1 MATRPPSSS
10 SKATPKAAPPKAK
23 IAPKAKPSAKGKP
36 AAKAVAKPAP
46 KAKASAKKIAPSK
59 GSAKKIAVS
68 KTSAKRPDPTP
79 LKPAAAEKAAAV
91 AKPAPKAVVKASM
104 PKPTPSSAAS
114 KALALAPLAKDAR
127 TDANQPPTLSF
138 SDPEWR
144 ARLESAMMISKEKGH
159 ITYEDIAEECNIK
172 PDSDYLEPF
181 CAALVSLGISVL
193 VAEPDA
199 LTAQFAQGG
208 EEGEGPAE
216 KPVDVPEIDISVDP
230 MRLYLREMGAVP
242 LLNREQEVKIAQR
255 IEEGFSKMMGAMAA
269 SPRTIQ
275 EIMTL
280 IDKVEA
286 DQMSIDDLID
296 GFVEVAIDPADIEV
310 GVLDEAGLAEDEDK
324 EPEIDDEPVSED
336 LTEEEVQER
345 AAANLAKLKESA
357 LVRFADIRKLYKQFQ
372 DTLHKHGPE
381 SDPFKKRQAAVA
393 EALMKMRFAP
403 KQIDYLCKFMHEL
416 SKEIKAPEH
425 EILRLAVERGDMPR
439 PRFLQTFPQHEI
451 DPLWIDAEIK
461 QGKAYSGKL
470 ALQADAIRSQQGVL
484 REVQERTGITLHQ
497 FKALHRQLT
506 VGEAQMQRAKRDMIE
521 ANLRLVVSIAKK
533 YLNRGLPL
541 ADLIQEGNI
550 GLMRAVD
557 KFDYRRGYKFST
569 YATWWIRQAIT
580 RALADQARLI
590 RLPVHLIE
598 TLNRMKR
605 ASHQILQQT
614 GHEPDEKELAET
626 LNIPLDK
633 VRSLLKLA
641 KDPVSMESP
650 VGDDGESTLG
660 DFIEDTNALTP
671 EQQVSL
677 GKLSEAIEE
686 ALQDLTPREAKV
698 LRMRFGLDLN
708 TDFTLEEIGKQF
720 DVTRERIRQIEAKA
734 LRKLRHPSRAEKLKT
749 FFPELGDLDDPSLD

>member
-1 MATRPPSSS
+1 MATRRPSASNA
-10 SKATPKAAPPKAK
+10 KAPPPKTAGK
-23 IAPKAKPSAKGKP
+23 SKLAPKTK
-36 AAKAVAKPAP
+36 AAKALPAKVAEPKPAPVRAVKPAKPAP
-46 KAKASAKKIAPSK
+46 PDRGLKPSSTKAAQRSSPPQSQLEKAPPLSAKA
-59 GSAKKIAVS
+59 V
-68 KTSAKRPDPTP
+68 
-79 LKPAAAEKAAAV
+79 KAAAK
-91 AKPAPKAVVKASM
+91 AADPRLEAPAG
-104 PKPTPSSAAS
+104 TG
-114 KALALAPLAKDAR
+114 
-127 TDANQPPTLSF
+127 PTLSF

-144 ARLESAMMISKEKGH
+144 MRLESAMMISKEKGH
-159 ITYEDIAEECNIK
+159 ITYEDLAEECNVK
-172 PDSDYLEPF
+172 PDSDFLEPF
-181 CAALVSLGISVL
+181 CAALQSLGITVL
-193 VAEPDA
+193 AAEPDA
-199 LTAQFAQGG
+199 LTGQFAQPG
-208 EEGEGPAE
+208 EDAEAPAE
-216 KPVDVPEIDISVDP
+216 RPVEVPDIDISVDP

-255 IEEGFSKMMGAMAA
+255 IEEGFTKMMGAMAA

-275 EIMTL
+275 EIMNL
-280 IDKVEA
+280 VGKVEA
-286 DQMSIDDLID
+286 NTMAVDELID
-296 GFVEVAIDPADIEV
+296 GFVEVALDMADEEIAIDESAIS
-310 GVLDEAGLAEDEDK
+310 EDEDK
-324 EPEIDDEPVSED
+324 EPEIEDETVSEE
-336 LTEEEVQER
+336 LTEEEEQQRV
-345 AAANLAKLKESA
+345 AANLARLRESA
-357 LVRFADIRKLYKQFQ
+357 LEHFSEIRLLYKKFQ

-381 SDPFKKRQAAVA
+381 SDQFKKRQAAVA
-393 EALMKMRFAP
+393 DALMKMRFAP

-416 SKEIKAPEH
+416 NKEIKTPEH
-425 EILRLAVERGDMPR
+425 EILRLAVDRGDMPR

-451 DPLWIDAEIK
+451 DPHWIDNELK
-461 QGKAYSGKL
+461 QGKSYSSKL
-470 ALQADAIRSQQGVL
+470 AAQSEAIRTQQGVL

-671 EQQVSL
+671 EQQASL

-686 ALQDLTPREAKV
+686 ALKDLTPREAKV

-749 FFPELGDLDDPSLD
+749 FFPELGDLDDSGLD

>member
-1 MATRPPSSS
+1 MARRPNPLTTKPLQTEQSASEAPASKNKKNAKKLKEENSSEPSKPIKTSSS
-10 SKATPKAAPPKAK
+10 AQNARDAAIASEVNKAPPT
-23 IAPKAKPSAKGKP
+23 I
-36 AAKAVAKPAP
+36 
-46 KAKASAKKIAPSK
+46 
-59 GSAKKIAVS
+59 
-68 KTSAKRPDPTP
+68 
-79 LKPAAAEKAAAV
+79 
-91 AKPAPKAVVKASM
+91 
-104 PKPTPSSAAS
+104 
-114 KALALAPLAKDAR
+114 
-127 TDANQPPTLSF
+127 SF

-144 ARLESAMMISKEKGH
+144 VRLESAIMISKEKGH
-159 ITYEDIAEECNIK
+159 ITYEDISEECSIK
-172 PDSDYLEPF
+172 PDSDFLEPF
-181 CAALVSLGISVL
+181 TAALQSLGINVL
-193 VAEPDA
+193 VTEPDS
-199 LTAQFAQGG
+199 LTSEFSEHTEDPDA
-208 EEGEGPAE
+208 PSE
-216 KPVDVPEIDISVDP
+216 KLVDVPEIDISVDP
-230 MRLYLREMGAVP
+230 MRLYLREMGAVS
-242 LLNREQEVKIAQR
+242 LLNREQEVRIAQR

-280 IDKVEA
+280 IAKVES
-286 DQMSIDDLID
+286 DQMSIDELID
-296 GFVEVAIDPADIEV
+296 GFVEVAIDTTDIEEPL
-310 GVLDEAGLAEDEDK
+310 LDETSISEDDVTES
-324 EPEIDDEPVSED
+324 EIDDEPVSED
-336 LTEEEVQER
+336 LSEEEEQER
-345 AAANLAKLKESA
+345 VAANLAKLKENA
-357 LVRFADIRKLYKQFQ
+357 MEKFANVRKLYQQFE
-372 DTLHKHGPE
+372 DTLRKHGPE
-381 SDPFKKRQAAVA
+381 SDPFKKKQIAVA
-393 EALMKMRFAP
+393 EALMEMRFAP

-425 EILRLAVERGDMPR
+425 EILKLAVDRGGMPR
-439 PRFLQTFPQHEI
+439 PRFLQTFPQKET
-451 DPLWIDAEIK
+451 DPSWVDQEIK
-461 QGKAYSGKL
+461 QAKNYGPKL
-470 ALQADAIRSQQGVL
+470 ALQAESIKIQQEKL
-484 REVQERTGITLHQ
+484 RIVQERTGITLHQ
-497 FKALHRQLT
+497 FKNLHRQLT

-614 GHEPDEKELAET
+614 GKEPDDKELADT
-626 LNIPLDK
+626 LGIPLDK
-633 VRSLLKLA
+633 VRALLKLA

-650 VGDDGESTLG
+650 VGDDAESTLG
-660 DFIEDTNALTP
+660 DFIEDTNALSP
-671 EQQVSL
+671 EQHVTL

-698 LRMRFGLDLN
+698 LRMRFGLELN
-708 TDFTLEEIGKQF
+708 TDYTLEEIGKQF

-749 FFPELGDLDDPSLD
+749 FFPEIGDIDEANMD

>member
-1 MATRPPSSS
+1 MATRRPSASN
-10 SKATPKAAPPKAK
+10 AKAAFTIPTGKAK
-23 IAPKAKPSAKGKP
+23 IAKVFVKAKTAAKTEGPTVKGLKPKIAKAIKAIKPVKSVSDLLPPAPSAKNTPKNSATTPVSLTDSAPADKP
-36 AAKAVAKPAP
+36 LPVS
-46 KAKASAKKIAPSK
+46 AKASKATARAADPRLEAPA
-59 GSAKKIAVS
+59 GSA
-68 KTSAKRPDPTP
+68 
-79 LKPAAAEKAAAV
+79 
-91 AKPAPKAVVKASM
+91 
-104 PKPTPSSAAS
+104 
-114 KALALAPLAKDAR
+114 
-127 TDANQPPTLSF
+127 PTLSF

-144 ARLESAMMISKEKGH
+144 TRLESAMMISKEKGH
-159 ITYEDIAEECNIK
+159 ITYEDLAEECHVK
-172 PDSDYLEPF
+172 SDSDFLEPF
-181 CAALVSLGISVL
+181 CAALQSLGIMVL
-193 VAEPDA
+193 TAEPDA
-199 LTAQFAQGG
+199 LTGQFAQPG
-208 EEGEGPAE
+208 EDSEAPAE
-216 KPVDVPEIDISVDP
+216 RPVEVPDIDISVDP

-255 IEEGFSKMMGAMAA
+255 IEEGFSKMMSAMAA
-269 SPRTIQ
+269 SPGTIQ
-275 EIMTL
+275 EIMNL
-280 IDKVEA
+280 VEKVEA
-286 DQMSIDDLID
+286 NQMAVDELID
-296 GFVEVAIDPADIEV
+296 GFVEVAIDMVEEEIAI
-310 GVLDEAGLAEDEDK
+310 DESVISEDEDK
-324 EPEIDDEPVSED
+324 EPDLEDSGISEE
-336 LTEEEVQER
+336 LTEEEEQQRV
-345 AAANLAKLKESA
+345 AANLARLRESA
-357 LVRFADIRKLYKQFQ
+357 LEHFSEIRLLYKKFQ
-372 DTLHKHGPE
+372 DTLQTHGPE
-381 SDPFKKRQAAVA
+381 SEQFKKRQAAVA

-416 SKEIKAPEH
+416 NKEIKLPEH
-425 EILRLAVERGDMPR
+425 EILRLAVDRGSMPR

-451 DPLWIDAEIK
+451 DPSWLDNELK
-461 QGKAYSGKL
+461 QGKPYSAKL
-470 ALQADAIRSQQGVL
+470 AVHAEAIRTQQGVL
-484 REVQERTGITLHQ
+484 RKVQERTGITLHQ

-614 GHEPDEKELAET
+614 GHEPDEKELADT
-626 LNIPLDK
+626 LSIPLDK
-633 VRSLLKLA
+633 VRALLKLA

-671 EQQVSL
+671 EQQASL

-686 ALQDLTPREAKV
+686 ALKDLTPREAKV

-749 FFPELGDLDDPSLD
+749 FFPELGELDDSGLD

>member
-1 MATRPPSSS
+1 MATRRPSTE
-10 SKATPKAAPPKAK
+10 KT
-23 IAPKAKPSAKGKP
+23 SA
-36 AAKAVAKPAP
+36 AKPAIVP
-46 KAKASAKKIAPSK
+46 VKVAVKANSIAGKPDLKNPAKTI
-59 GSAKKIAVS
+59 VS
-68 KTSAKRPDPTP
+68 P
-79 LKPAAAEKAAAV
+79 LKPSTKNSTIQPPEA
-91 AKPAPKAVVKASM
+91 
-104 PKPTPSSAAS
+104 TPSSAAS
-114 KALALAPLAKDAR
+114 KALALAPLSKDTTSEAG
-127 TDANQPPTLSF
+127 QPPTLSF

-144 ARLESAMMISKEKGH
+144 VRLESAMMISKDKGH

-172 PDSDYLEPF
+172 QDSDYLEPF
-181 CAALVSLGISVL
+181 CAALTSLGISVL
-193 VAEPDA
+193 MAEPDG
-199 LTAQFAQGG
+199 LTVQFAPPG
-208 EEGEGPAE
+208 EESDGPAD
-216 KPVDVPEIDISVDP
+216 KPVEVPDLDISVDS
-230 MRLYLREMGAVP
+230 MRLYMREMGAVA

-255 IEEGFSKMMGAMAA
+255 IEEGFSKMMGAMAS

-280 IDKVEA
+280 MDKVEA
-286 DQMSIDDLID
+286 DQISIDDLID
-296 GFVEVAIDPADIEV
+296 GFVEVEV
-310 GVLDEAGLAEDEDK
+310 EEETEVVVLDDANINEDDAQEV
-324 EPEIDDEPVSED
+324 EIEDEPVSED
-336 LTEEEVQER
+336 LTDEEVQAR

-357 LVRFADIRKLYKQFQ
+357 LVRFSDIRKLYKQFQ
-372 DTLHKHGPE
+372 DTLVKHGPE
-381 SDPFKKRQAAVA
+381 SEPFKKKQLAVA

-416 SKEIKAPEH
+416 SKEIKVPEH
-425 EILRLAVERGDMPR
+425 EILRLAVDKGCMPR

-451 DPLWIDAEIK
+451 DEQWIDIEIK
-461 QGKAYSGKL
+461 QGKSYSSKL
-470 ALQADAIRSQQGVL
+470 ALHSEAIRSQQSIL
-484 REVQERTGITLHQ
+484 RGVQERTGITLHQ

-541 ADLIQEGNI
+541 QDLIQEGNI

-614 GHEPDEKELAET
+614 GHEPDEKELSET

-633 VRSLLKLA
+633 VRALLKLA

-677 GKLSEAIEE
+677 SKLSEAIEE

>member
-1 MATRPPSSS
+1 MATRRLPAETNATIKNKPLKQPVLKKDKKTEKINTS
-10 SKATPKAAPPKAK
+10 SKQATKISPKNQPKSTSDVNPATSADQTIDDSK
-23 IAPKAKPSAKGKP
+23 PHIAPT
-36 AAKAVAKPAP
+36 
-46 KAKASAKKIAPSK
+46 I
-59 GSAKKIAVS
+59 
-68 KTSAKRPDPTP
+68 
-79 LKPAAAEKAAAV
+79 
-91 AKPAPKAVVKASM
+91 
-104 PKPTPSSAAS
+104 
-114 KALALAPLAKDAR
+114 
-127 TDANQPPTLSF
+127 SF

-144 ARLESAMMISKEKGH
+144 VRLESAIMISKEKGH
-159 ITYEDIAEECNIK
+159 ITYEDISDECSIK
-172 PDSDYLEPF
+172 ADSDFLEPF
-181 CAALVSLGISVL
+181 CAALQSLGISVL
-193 VAEPDA
+193 VTEPDA
-199 LTAQFAQGG
+199 LTSDSSDNS
-208 EEGEGPAE
+208 EESDGPAE
-216 KPVDVPEIDISVDP
+216 KLVDVPEIDISVDP

-255 IEEGFSKMMGAMAA
+255 IEDGFSKMMGAMAA

-275 EIMTL
+275 EIMML

-286 DQMSIDDLID
+286 DQMGIDELID
-296 GFVEVAIDPADIEV
+296 GFVEVAIEAADIEET
-310 GVLDEAGLAEDEDK
+310 VLDETTINEEDST
-324 EPEIDDEPVSED
+324 EPEIDDEPVSEE
-336 LTEEEVQER
+336 LTEEEEQARV
-345 AAANLAKLKESA
+345 AANLAKLKENAMEKFSN
-357 LVRFADIRKLYKQFQ
+357 IRKLYKQFQ
-372 DTLHKHGPE
+372 DTLKKHGPE
-381 SDPFKKRQAAVA
+381 SDPFKKKQVAVA
-393 EALMKMRFAP
+393 EALMEMRFAP

-416 SKEIKAPEH
+416 SKEIKTPEH
-425 EILRLAVERGDMPR
+425 EILRLAVDKGGMPR
-439 PRFLQTFPQHEI
+439 PRFLQTFPQHET
-451 DPLWIDAEIK
+451 DVHWLDTEIK
-461 QGKAYSGKL
+461 QAKAYAPKL
-470 ALQADAIRSQQGVL
+470 LGQADAIKIQQAKL
-484 REVQERTGITLHQ
+484 RDVQERTGITLHQ
-497 FKALHRQLT
+497 FKSLHRKLT

-614 GHEPDEKELAET
+614 GHEPDEKELADT

-633 VRSLLKLA
+633 VRSLLKLS

-650 VGDDGESTLG
+650 VGDDAESTLG

-686 ALQDLTPREAKV
+686 ALLDLTPREAKV
-698 LRMRFGLDLN
+698 LRMRFGLELN
-708 TDFTLEEIGKQF
+708 TDYTLEEIGKQF

-749 FFPELGDLDDPSLD
+749 FFPELGDLDESNLD

>member
-1 MATRPPSSS
+1 MPTRRPPTEPTTKKKSTEHPLLKKANKSVKSSPS
-10 SKATPKAAPPKAK
+10 PKQATK
-23 IAPKAKPSAKGKP
+23 IST
-36 AAKAVAKPAP
+36 
-46 KAKASAKKIAPSK
+46 KKQ
-59 GSAKKIAVS
+59 S
-68 KTSAKRPDPTP
+68 KTTEKTSTQPGIEQPIDENKPHVVPTI
-79 LKPAAAEKAAAV
+79 
-91 AKPAPKAVVKASM
+91 
-104 PKPTPSSAAS
+104 
-114 KALALAPLAKDAR
+114 
-127 TDANQPPTLSF
+127 SF

-144 ARLESAMMISKEKGH
+144 VRLESAIMISKEKGH
-159 ITYEDIAEECNIK
+159 ITYEDISDECSIK
-172 PDSDYLEPF
+172 ADSDHLEPF
-181 CAALVSLGISVL
+181 CAALQSLGISVL
-193 VAEPDA
+193 VTEPDA
-199 LTAQFAQGG
+199 LTSG
-208 EEGEGPAE
+208 ELSDNSEESDGPAE
-216 KPVDVPEIDISVDP
+216 KLVDVPEIDISVDP

-255 IEEGFSKMMGAMAA
+255 IEDGFSKMMGAMAA

-275 EIMTL
+275 EIMML

-286 DQMSIDDLID
+286 DQMGIDELID
-296 GFVEVAIDPADIEV
+296 GFVEVAIEPSDIEES
-310 GVLDEAGLAEDEDK
+310 VLDETAIIEEDST
-324 EPEIDDEPVSED
+324 EPEIDDEPVSEE
-336 LTEEEVQER
+336 LTEEEEQARV
-345 AAANLAKLKESA
+345 AANLAKLKENA
-357 LVRFADIRKLYKQFQ
+357 MVKFANIRKLYKQFQ
-372 DTLHKHGPE
+372 DTLKKHGPE
-381 SDPFKKRQAAVA
+381 SDPFKKKQVAVA
-393 EALMKMRFAP
+393 EALMEMRFAP

-416 SKEIKAPEH
+416 SKEIKTPEH
-425 EILRLAVERGDMPR
+425 EILRLAVDKGGMPR
-439 PRFLQTFPQHEI
+439 PRFLQTFPQHET
-451 DPLWIDAEIK
+451 DAHWVDSEIK
-461 QGKAYSGKL
+461 QAKAYAPKL
-470 ALQADAIRSQQGVL
+470 LAQADAIKIQQAKL
-484 REVQERTGITLHQ
+484 RDVQERTGITLHQ
-497 FKALHRQLT
+497 FKSLHRQLT
-506 VGEAQMQRAKRDMIE
+506 VGEAQMQRAKRDMTE

-614 GHEPDEKELAET
+614 GHEPDEKELADT

-633 VRSLLKLA
+633 VRSLLKLS

-650 VGDDGESTLG
+650 VGDDAESTLG

-698 LRMRFGLDLN
+698 LRMRFGLELN
-708 TDFTLEEIGKQF
+708 TDYTLEEIGKQF

-749 FFPELGDLDDPSLD
+749 FFPELGDLDESNLD

>member
-1 MATRPPSSS
+1 MATRRAIPQSVD
-10 SKATPKAAPPKAK
+10 KEK
-23 IAPKAKPSAKGKP
+23 
-36 AAKAVAKPAP
+36 
-46 KAKASAKKIAPSK
+46 
-59 GSAKKIAVS
+59 
-68 KTSAKRPDPTP
+68 TP
-79 LKPAAAEKAAAV
+79 LKPLKPVGESTFSKTTTVKKIEQPLIPNETAKRPTSKAVSEAPGSV
-91 AKPAPKAVVKASM
+91 AKQPKQIKQSKTCAPVAPDGQSPRSVVGKATSKPAPA
-104 PKPTPSSAAS
+104 KPNQMSAIMAERS
-114 KALALAPLAKDAR
+114 DAQGSNAPA
-127 TDANQPPTLSF
+127 TISF

-144 ARLESAMMISKEKGH
+144 MRLESAIMVSKEKGH
-159 ITYEDIAEECNIK
+159 ITYEDIAEECSIK
-172 PDSDYLEPF
+172 PDSDHLEPF
-181 CAALVSLGISVL
+181 CAALQTLGISVL
-193 VAEPDA
+193 VTEPDA
-199 LTAQFAQGG
+199 LTAEFADRI
-208 EEGEGPAE
+208 EDSDTPAE
-216 KPVDVPEIDISVDP
+216 KLVDAPELDISVDP
-230 MRLYLREMGAVP
+230 MRLYLREMGSVP

-255 IEEGFSKMMGAMAA
+255 IEEGFGKMMTAMAA
-269 SPRTIQ
+269 SPKTIQ
-275 EIMTL
+275 EIMNL

-296 GFVEVAIDPADIEV
+296 GFVEVAIDQAEIEEA
-310 GVLDEAGLAEDEDK
+310 VLDETTLSEDDTS
-324 EPEIDDEPVSED
+324 EPEIDDAPVAED

-345 AAANLAKLKESA
+345 AAASLARLKESA
-357 LVRFADIRKLYKQFQ
+357 MVKFSDIRKLYKQFQ
-372 DTLHKHGPE
+372 DTLRKHGPE
-381 SDPFKKRQAAVA
+381 SENFKKKQAAVA
-393 EALMKMRFAP
+393 TALMEMRFAP
-403 KQIDYLCKFMHEL
+403 KQVDYLCKFMHEL

-425 EILRLAVERGDMPR
+425 EILRLAVDRGGMPR

-451 DPLWIDAEIK
+451 DPQWVDMEIK
-461 QGKAYSGKL
+461 HGKNYGAKL
-470 ALQADAIRSQQGVL
+470 LLQADAIRTQQDLL
-484 REVQERTGITLHQ
+484 RLVQERTGITLGQ

-557 KFDYRRGYKFST
+557 KFDYHRGYKFST

-626 LNIPLDK
+626 LGIPLEK
-633 VRSLLKLA
+633 VRSLLKLS

-677 GKLSEAIEE
+677 SKLSEAIEE
-686 ALQDLTPREAKV
+686 ALLDLTVREAKV

-749 FFPELGDLDDPSLD
+749 FFPELGNLDESHMD

>member
-1 MATRPPSSS
+1 MATRRPSASN
-10 SKATPKAAPPKAK
+10 AKAALTIPTGKAK
-23 IAPKAKPSAKGKP
+23 IAKVFVKAKTAAKTVVPEVKGLKPKIAKAIKAIKPVKSVSALLPPASSVKNSPKKSAATPVALTDSAPADKQLPVSAKTAKSAARAADPRLEAP
-36 AAKAVAKPAP
+36 A
-46 KAKASAKKIAPSK
+46 
-59 GSAKKIAVS
+59 GSA
-68 KTSAKRPDPTP
+68 
-79 LKPAAAEKAAAV
+79 
-91 AKPAPKAVVKASM
+91 
-104 PKPTPSSAAS
+104 
-114 KALALAPLAKDAR
+114 
-127 TDANQPPTLSF
+127 PTLSF

-144 ARLESAMMISKEKGH
+144 TRLESAMMISKEKGH
-159 ITYEDIAEECNIK
+159 ITYEDLAEECHVK
-172 PDSDYLEPF
+172 SDSDFLEPF
-181 CAALVSLGISVL
+181 CAALQSLGIMVL
-193 VAEPDA
+193 TAEPDA
-199 LTAQFAQGG
+199 LTGQFAQPG
-208 EEGEGPAE
+208 EDSEAPAE
-216 KPVDVPEIDISVDP
+216 RPVEVPDIDISVDP

-255 IEEGFSKMMGAMAA
+255 IEEGFSKMMSAMAA
-269 SPRTIQ
+269 SPGTIQ
-275 EIMTL
+275 EIMNL
-280 IDKVEA
+280 VEKVEA
-286 DQMSIDDLID
+286 NQMAVDELID
-296 GFVEVAIDPADIEV
+296 GFVEVAIDMVEEEIAI
-310 GVLDEAGLAEDEDK
+310 DELVISEDEDK
-324 EPEIDDEPVSED
+324 EPDLEDSGISEE
-336 LTEEEVQER
+336 LTEEEEQQRV
-345 AAANLAKLKESA
+345 AANLARLRESA
-357 LVRFADIRKLYKQFQ
+357 LEHFSEIRLLYKKFQ
-372 DTLHKHGPE
+372 DTLQTHGPE
-381 SDPFKKRQAAVA
+381 SEQFKKRQAAVA

-416 SKEIKAPEH
+416 NKEIKLPEH
-425 EILRLAVERGDMPR
+425 EILRLAVDRGSMPR

-451 DPLWIDAEIK
+451 DPNWLDNELK
-461 QGKAYSGKL
+461 QGKSYSAKL
-470 ALQADAIRSQQGVL
+470 AVHAEAIRTQQGVL
-484 REVQERTGITLHQ
+484 RKVQERTGITLHQ

-614 GHEPDEKELAET
+614 GHEPDEKELADT
-626 LNIPLDK
+626 LSIPLDK
-633 VRSLLKLA
+633 VRALLKLA

-671 EQQVSL
+671 EQQASL

-686 ALQDLTPREAKV
+686 ALKDLTPREAKV

-749 FFPELGDLDDPSLD
+749 FFPELGELDDSGLD